1 MARVKEQINQVS
13 AMEDNDLQN
22 QPIAQER
29 AKQQYYNQS
38 GIRTPL
44 KQPEWNSS
52 FIQSHKPAH
61 QNRI

>member
-13 AMEDNDLQN
+13 ALEDNDLQN
-22 QPIAQER
+22 QLIAQER
-29 AKQQYYNQS
+29 AKQRYHNQG

-52 FIQSHKPAH
+52 FSQSHKPAH